1 MIENQLKSNIWNE
14 AAKAGLILGL
24 TSSAYLFTNNYLGT
38 LDVNPFLMTFLS
50 LTLRVVKITLCIFIM
65 VALMRKFVNDNPSAT
80 NNDTRK
86 LGSLT
91 ALLSAFIFAGVSFA
105 DIAYIS
111 PDLYAEQQKM
121 IMDIYSQSLDA
132 NMLAGIEK
140 TMGYMPQYTFFTTL
154 IYCYLYGSALSAIL
168 SRNIPS
174 RNPFADN
181 KTEQN

>member
-1 MIENQLKSNIWNE
+1 MGDNQLKSNIWNE
-14 AAKAGLILGL
+14 AGKAGLVLGL
-24 TSSAYLFTNNYLGT
+24 TSSAYMFANNYLGT
-38 LDVNPFLMTFLS
+38 LSINPFLMTFLS
-50 LTLRVVKITLCIFIM
+50 LTIRAAKITLCIYIM
-65 VALMRKFVNDNPSAT
+65 VALMRKFVNENPDAT
-80 NNDTRK
+80 NSDTRR
-86 LGSLT
+86 LGTLA
-91 ALLSAFIFAGVSFA
+91 ALLSAFIFAGISFA

-132 NMLAGIEK
+132 NMLAAVER
-140 TMGYMPQYTFFTTL
+140 TMGNLPQYTFVSTL
-154 IYCYLYGSALSAIL
+154 IYCFLYGSVLSAFL

>member
-1 MIENQLKSNIWNE
+1 MVENKLKSNIWNE
-14 AAKAGLILGL
+14 AAKAGLVLGL
-24 TSSAYLFTNNYLGT
+24 TSSAYLFANNYLGT
-38 LDVNPFLMTFLS
+38 LSINPFLMTFFS
-50 LTLRVVKITLCIFIM
+50 LTLRVVKISLCIFIM
-65 VALMRKFVNDNPSAT
+65 VALMRKFVNENPKAT
-80 NNDTRK
+80 NNETRK
-86 LGSLT
+86 LGSLA

-121 IMDIYSQSLDA
+121 VMELYSQSLDA
-132 NMLAGIEK
+132 NMLTGIEK
-140 TMGYMPQYTFFTTL
+140 TMAYMPQYTFFTTL
-154 IYCYLYGSALSAIL
+154 IYCFLYGSVLSAIL

>member
-1 MIENQLKSNIWNE
+1 MVENKLKSNIWNE
-14 AAKAGLILGL
+14 AAKAGLVLGI
-24 TSSAYLFTNNYLGT
+24 TSSAYLFMNNYLGT
-38 LDVNPFLMTFLS
+38 LDVNPILLTFFNI
-50 LTLRVVKITLCIFIM
+50 TLRVVKIALCVFIM
-65 VALMRKFVNDNPSAT
+65 VALMKKFINDNPDAT

-86 LGSLT
+86 LGSLA

-121 IMDIYSQSLDA
+121 IMDIYSQTLDA

-140 TMGYMPQYTFFTTL
+140 TMRYMPQYTFFTTL
-154 IYCYLYGSALSAIL
+154 IYCYLYGSVLSAIL